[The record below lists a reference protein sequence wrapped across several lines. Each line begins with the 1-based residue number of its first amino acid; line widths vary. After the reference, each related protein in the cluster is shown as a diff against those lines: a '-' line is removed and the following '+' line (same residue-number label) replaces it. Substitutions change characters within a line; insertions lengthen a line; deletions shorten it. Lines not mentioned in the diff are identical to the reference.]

1 MGCLS
6 GTHPA
11 QEEGEGEGAQVQKKE
26 RTESVYTRGCPVPA
40 LWTLQR
46 LFDRGGLC
54 KVRQLPR

>member
-11 QEEGEGEGAQVQKKE
+11 EEEGEEEGQQVQKKAG
-26 RTESVYTRGCPVPA
+26 TESICTRGCSSPA
-40 LWTLQR
+40 LWTVQR

-54 KVRQLPR
+54 KVCQLPG